1 MICIVN
7 ESTNPYFNLALEEYV
22 MTHMPEDRQYFML
35 WQNEPSIIVG
45 TGQNTA
51 EEINLAFVKRNKI
64 HVVRR
69 LSGGG
74 AVYHDLGNLNFTFIV
89 DRSGYQAFDF
99 QRFTDPI
106 IRTMHKLGVSSAF
119 DSRNDLT
126 IEGRKFSGN
135 AQYIRK
141 DRLLHHGTLLV
152 NSNLDGVERALAVSG
167 DKIKSKGIKSVRS
180 RVTNIREYLGEN
192 IPIDQFKDLL
202 LWHLFQEVPH
212 IEEYRL
218 TEEDKKGVRRI
229 MLDRYLRR
237 DWNYK
242 AFSEFNIKRNHR
254 FGKGKVEVR
263 AGVSGGRIKH
273 CKFYGDFF
281 GQRDLSEFE
290 RKLIGHR
297 YEKSEIRDVLESLDV
312 DLYFNGISKEGLLS
326 LIVKN

>member
-1 MICIVN
+1 MIYIIN

-22 MTHMPEDRQYFML
+22 LTYMPEDQQYFML

-51 EEINLAFVKRNKI
+51 EEINPEFVKRNRI

-89 DRSGYQAFDF
+89 NRAGYRAFDF

-106 IRTMHKLGVSSAF
+106 IRTMHKLGISSVF
-119 DSRNDLT
+119 NSRNDLV
-126 IEGRKFSGN
+126 IEGKKFSGN
-135 AQYIRK
+135 AQYVRK

-152 NSNLDGVERALAVSG
+152 NSNLDDVEKALAVSE

-180 RVTNIREYLGEN
+180 RVTNIRKYLGEN
-192 IPIDQFKDLL
+192 IPIGHFKGLL
-202 LWHLFQEVPH
+202 LWYMFQEDRH

-218 TEEDKKGVRRI
+218 TEEDLKRVRKI
-229 MLDRYLRR
+229 MLDRYVK
-237 DWNYK
+237 WNWNFR
-242 AFSEFNIKRNHR
+242 AFSEFNIKRSHR
-254 FGKGKVEVR
+254 FGKGKVELR
-263 AGVSGGRIKH
+263 AGVVDGRIKR

-281 GQRDLSEFE
+281 GHGDLSEFE
-290 RKLIGHR
+290 KKLIGHR
-297 YEKSEIRDVLESLDV
+297 YEKPEIKDVLELLDINH
-312 DLYFNGISKEGLLS
+312 YFNGISKKGLLS
-326 LIVKN
+326 LMVKN